1 MRQSF
6 KYRLYPNRQQPR
18 IIDDILGHCRLLYHR
33 LLAEHKDAYKKS
45 GTTLSYMAQA
55 NSFPA
60 RKQAIPRAFA
70 SAARCRQAARQ
81 ILSRV
86 LSPCEKRGETRLSPF

>member
-33 LLAEHKDAYKKS
+33 LLAERKDAYEKS

-60 RKQAIPRAFA
+60 RKQAIPALHAVHSQVLQDVAWSMSMA
-70 SAARCRQAARQ
+70 S
-81 ILSRV
+81 SRWK
-86 LSPCEKRGETRLSPF
+86 P